1 MVETA
6 AEAIGANSLLV
17 KVSAYYHDIGKVKK
31 PNYFIENQSNGEN
44 KHDKLSPRMS
54 ALVIISHIKDG
65 CELAK
70 EAKLHRNCQH
80 HREHHGTA
88 CQILLRQGEKRRRCL
103 HTGSAGKRFPY
114 PGPKPQTREAGLVL
128 LGDVIEA
135 SSRILSNPNTIKDQK
150 SRQRRI
156 EGVLWT
162 VNWTNVN

>member
-70 EAKLHRNCQH
+70 EAKLGTEIVNII
-80 HREHHGTA
+80 REHHGNSLVRYFYDKA
-88 CQILLRQGEKRRRCL
+88 KKRRRCL
-103 HTGSAGKRFPY
+103 HTGSAGKRFPLSWTKTAN
-114 PGPKPQTREAGLVL
+114 PRGRPCVTWRCHRGFIPNLVQ
-128 LGDVIEA
+128 
-135 SSRILSNPNTIKDQK
+135 PNTIKDQK
-150 SRQRRI
+150 SRQRK
-156 EGVLWT
+156 
-162 VNWTNVN
+162 N